1 MKLKNWVLLFS
12 MFIFNQYRAQEARQM
27 ISMYKT
33 KLFDE
38 KKLARF
44 LSVKMTLEISTK
56 DGKFPA
62 TLWLME
68 NKTYKLE
75 MQEKNGKSIEFIDP
89 SKYLLFSSERKE
101 KKQSEAN
108 SELHL
113 RKKIWL
119 NFYPFLHDK
128 AESPISEVQLGM
140 DMNGGVSV
148 AVATVDE
155 PTKAVQEEVDPSI
168 KKYIQFLPFNNMS
181 HSFYFDIKNRMVSK
195 IETRYF
201 DNGIEKNEVVIYG
214 KTILSPQG
222 YYYSESFTTVFGE
235 AIVKSIQ
242 FNPKINSSELDVKF

>member
-12 MFIFNQYRAQEARQM
+12 MFIFSQFQAQEARQM

-38 KKLARF
+38 KKLSPF

-68 NKTYKLE
+68 NMTYKLE

-89 SKYLLFSSERKE
+89 SKYLLFSSDMKE
-101 KKQSEAN
+101 KKQSETN
-108 SELHL
+108 SEVHF

-128 AESPISEVQLGM
+128 AESPISEVQPGM
-140 DMNGGVSV
+140 DLNGAVSV

-155 PTKAVQEEVDPSI
+155 PSTVIQEEVDPTI
-168 KKYIQFLPFNNMS
+168 KKYVQILPFNNIYAS
-181 HSFYFDIKNRMVSK
+181 AESYHSERQDLTYLMYNFV
-195 IETRYF
+195 
-201 DNGIEKNEVVIYG
+201 
-214 KTILSPQG
+214 
-222 YYYSESFTTVFGE
+222 
-235 AIVKSIQ
+235 
-242 FNPKINSSELDVKF
+242 

>member
-1 MKLKNWVLLFS
+1 MKQKYCVLLFS
-12 MFIFNQYRAQEARQM
+12 MFIFNQYWSQEAHQM
-27 ISMYKT
+27 ISMYKM

-38 KKLARF
+38 KKLTPF

-68 NKTYKLE
+68 NMIYKLE

-89 SKYLLFSSERKE
+89 SKYLLFSSDMKE

-108 SELHL
+108 SELHF

-119 NFYPFLHDK
+119 NFYPFLHNK
-128 AESPISEVQLGM
+128 AESPITEVQLGM

-148 AVATVDE
+148 ATATVDE
-155 PTKAVQEEVDPSI
+155 PTKPVQEEADLSI
-168 KKYIQFLPFNNMS
+168 KKYVQFLPFNDMS
-181 HSFYFDIKNRMVSK
+181 HSFYYDMKNSMVSK

-201 DNGIEKNEVVIYG
+201 ENGIEKKEVVIYG
-214 KTILSPQG
+214 KTLLSPQG
-222 YYYSESFTTVFGE
+222 YHYPESFTTVFGE
-235 AIVKSIQ
+235 ATVKSIQ
-242 FNPKINSSELDVKF
+242 FNPKINSSELEVKF

>member
-1 MKLKNWVLLFS
+1 MKLKYWVVLFS

-27 ISMYKT
+27 ISMYKM

-38 KKLARF
+38 KKLVPF
-44 LSVKMTLEISTK
+44 SSVKMTLEISTK

-68 NKTYKLE
+68 NMIYKLE

-128 AESPISEVQLGM
+128 AESPISEVQPGM
-140 DMNGGVSV
+140 EMNGGVSV

-155 PTKAVQEEVDPSI
+155 PTIAVQEEVDPSI
-168 KKYIQFLPFNNMS
+168 KKY
-181 HSFYFDIKNRMVSK
+181 
-195 IETRYF
+195 
-201 DNGIEKNEVVIYG
+201 
-214 KTILSPQG
+214 TI
-222 YYYSESFTTVFGE
+222 F
-235 AIVKSIQ
+235 AI
-242 FNPKINSSELDVKF
+242 